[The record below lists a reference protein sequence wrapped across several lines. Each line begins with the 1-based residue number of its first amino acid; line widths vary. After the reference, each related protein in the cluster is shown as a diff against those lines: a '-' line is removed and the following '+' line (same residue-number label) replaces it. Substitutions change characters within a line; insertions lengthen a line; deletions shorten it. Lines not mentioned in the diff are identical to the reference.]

1 MDFQEGQESVVEISA
16 PDNIERL
23 LEFLYTGV
31 VDLTNDTDLMASA
44 NELSA
49 LGDFYLSSEMNDYAK
64 QVLAKYLG
72 QYLESICDV
81 NTRSFLPAE
90 YDTSEYRDFQ
100 WNPTP
105 PEFQGASSRYVHTH
119 QNFWFLHDKGFFD
132 RLCNAIRGAY
142 ATPGG
147 MQRVYVDFVY
157 TARIHSFGCLSI
169 RNLRDEIPEFGYDLL
184 TAVMTGPL
192 SSAFQGNPAFE
203 QWKDPFANPE
213 LVSSVEQSQS
223 RGNQQR
229 ARTDR
234 NQYRAPWD
242 LQAVPGWG
250 PGDHW
255 G

>member
-16 PDNIERL
+16 DDNIERV
-23 LEFLYTGV
+23 LEFLYTGA
-31 VDLTNDTDLMASA
+31 VDLTKDTDLMASA
-44 NELSA
+44 NELSV
-49 LGDFYLSSEMNDYAK
+49 LGDFYLSNEMNDYAK

-72 QYLESICDV
+72 EYLKSICDV
-81 NTRSFLPAE
+81 NNCPDLPAE
-90 YDTSEYRDFQ
+90 YDTAEYRDLLLD
-100 WNPTP
+100 PTGAWP
-105 PEFQGASSRYVHTH
+105 PVADSRYHGIH
-119 QNFWFLHDKGFFD
+119 QNFSFLHEKGFVD

-142 ATPGG
+142 ATPSGI
-147 MQRVYVDFVY
+147 QRVYVDFVY
-157 TARIHSFGCLSI
+157 TARIHTFGCLSI
-169 RNLRDEIPEFGYDLL
+169 RNLRDEIPEFGRDLL

-213 LVSSVEQSQS
+213 LANPDKQSQS

-234 NQYRAPWD
+234 NQYRDPPALWY
-242 LQAVPGWG
+242 WG